1 MLRWQPGTILLSDFD
16 IKIGRLSA
24 SVLKRTLTQSD
35 VVRACD
41 DADNSIARM
50 MRKDLDQRKRS
61 PYRR

>member
-24 SVLKRTLTQSD
+24 SVRKRTLTQSD

-41 DADNSIARM
+41 EADNAIARM
-50 MRKDLDQRKRS
+50 RKDHDQRKRS
-61 PYRR
+61 PDRR

>member
-16 IKIGRLSA
+16 IKFGRLSA
-24 SVLKRTLTQSD
+24 SVLKRTLTQSA

-41 DADNSIARM
+41 EADNAIARM
-50 MRKDLDQRKRS
+50 MRKDHDQRKRS